1 MDAKFNLLLPANSK
15 KKRRF
20 PSVISEKTTR
30 LNVGTSPFKCHNEVY
45 RCWLL
50 QGVCREQD
58 VDQLSASPYEK

>member
-45 RCWLL
+45 RC
-50 QGVCREQD
+50 
-58 VDQLSASPYEK
+58 